1 RRQHASLDITV
12 DVELGDPGDVLE
24 ARTNTAQLTVIGTR
38 GRGAVRSALLGS
50 VSREVLNRAQ
60 GPVMVVPT
68 ENTGRYRRLCAPW
81 LWETLR
87 PGYGQPRP
95 GQGRMRI
102 RPRTPPDSR
111 ARWASAASARWKVA
125 PTRPRRR
132 PVASI
137 RLIAWAASARSAAE
151 ALLIA
156 NPSRLASRV

>member
-1 RRQHASLDITV
+1 RVPYPTLFRSPQPRAGAGHGGADRGGRAIT
-12 DVELGDPGDVLE
+12 PPPRVL
-24 ARTNTAQLTVIGTR
+24 VR
-38 GRGAVRSALLGS
+38 GNL
-50 VSREVLNRAQ
+50 
-60 GPVMVVPT
+60 
-68 ENTGRYRRLCAPW
+68 
-81 LWETLR
+81 
-87 PGYGQPRP
+87 RP
-95 GQGRMRI
+95 GQGRVRI